1 MKKLVMAA
9 MMPALIVACS
19 EDNKQ
24 QSGNENTGHGFF
36 WQQMFETPALTVQN
50 INGEAIANAQVLI
63 GDALNAPFEG
73 NFLVTDENGQIALPA
88 GWNGPLNVTV
98 QAPGYLRVTY
108 MNQNPESL
116 TIMMRAAAT
125 GPQYEIKGTARSLPV
140 EDKDG
145 YIDFGLVMPAFSKM
159 DLLSFNINAV
169 ISPQVDRIT
178 VMGQKLDV
186 PANISL
192 PEQTEKYG
200 FFSLTLEKPIY
211 RIYAAQQGVKR
222 VFAARGRFPF
232 KSVVDDIRGGK
243 EFYELINDF
252 RINGGGIRDIDVK
265 TGETKLDVPTRELNF
280 TDKVEVAAPTVRS
293 DEVFMT
299 VGLSNQSGL
308 MVPTDVKRIES
319 GKTLKVNALPSTE
332 QLVLGVLKRKAE
344 MKGAGNDRM
353 SATLL
358 PLTAGVVPT
367 MLPLIPDPSIS
378 SQGELMFPKFNTI
391 NGVNPIATYT
401 VLTREEEVQQ
411 GREKVKL
418 MNPKWEVYATDW
430 QERMRLP
437 QWPNEQAPTGKKRW
451 EVSFI
456 GSQTTSQVGLGPAM
470 IEAATHVTH
479 SSVSF

>member
-9 MMPALIVACS
+9 LMPALLVACS
-19 EDNKQ
+19 EDKKQ
-24 QSGNENTGHGFF
+24 QSGNDNSGMKGYF
-36 WQQMFETPALTVQN
+36 WQIAEVPTITIKNL
-50 INGEAIANAQVLI
+50 NGEVIANAQVLI
-63 GDALNAPFEG
+63 GDSLNSPFEG
-73 NFLVTDENGQIALPA
+73 NFLVSDENGQVVLPTA
-88 GWNGPLNVTV
+88 WTGPMSVTV

-108 MNQNPESL
+108 MDQNPESL
-116 TIMMRAAAT
+116 TIQMRAMAV
-125 GPQYEIKGTARSLPV
+125 GPQYEIKGTARNLPV

-145 YIDFGLVMPAFSKM
+145 YIDFGLVMPAFTKL

-200 FFSLTLEKPIY
+200 FFSLTLEKPAF

-232 KSVVDDIRGGK
+232 KSVVDDMRAGK

-252 RINGGGIRDIDVK
+252 RINGGGIRDIDVR
-265 TGETKLDVPTRELNF
+265 GETKLDVPTRELNF
-280 TDKVEVAAPTVRS
+280 TDKIEVAAPSFRS
-293 DEVFMT
+293 DEIFMT
-299 VGLSNQSGL
+299 VGLANQSGL
-308 MVPTDVKRIES
+308 MVPTDVKRIEQ
-319 GKTLKVNALPSTE
+319 GKSLKVNALPGSD
-332 QLVLGVLKRKAE
+332 QMVLGVLKRKSE
-344 MKGAGNDRM
+344 MKGPGADRM

-358 PLTAGVVPT
+358 PLTAGVVPG
-367 MLPLIPDPSIS
+367 MLPLIADPSIS
-378 SQGELMFPKFNTI
+378 NQGELLFPKFNTI
-391 NGVNPIATYT
+391 TNVNPIATYL
-401 VLTREEEVQQ
+401 VFTREEEIQQ

-430 QERMRLP
+430 QERMKLP

-456 GSQTTSQVGLGPAM
+456 GSQTASQVGLGPAM